1 MMGFFVAIVVLL
13 LLSGSAL
20 GSTWRCGQ
28 ELIKTGDSSAEVLLK
43 CGKPS
48 LSEEGP
54 SIKSGSYRD
63 RWQDPGSGD
72 SRSRGT
78 FVETRVR
85 VEHWYYDRGMSDFIY
100 KLTFIGGV
108 LANIKTLGY
117 GGYLKA
123 DEPDAP
129 SLPPAQQRSSLENQS
144 TTGRIDIAGGPPG
157 AKVYLNDFYTCNLPC
172 IIEEVDPGSYNLT
185 VRHEDY
191 NEWRERI
198 LVKADSTVWLNVYLQ
213 HESTSGVEMSGEGVE
228 PRQAKELFKWTDKE
242 GRVHIT
248 DGPPPASEQ

>member
-1 MMGFFVAIVVLL
+1 MMSFFVAIVVLL
-13 LLSGSAL
+13 LSSGSAL

-54 SIKSGSYRD
+54 SIKSGSFRD
-63 RWQDPGSGD
+63 RWRDPGSGD

-78 FVETRVR
+78 FVETHVR
-85 VEHWYYDRGMSDFIY
+85 VEHWYYDRGMNDFIY

-117 GGYLKA
+117 GGHLKA
-123 DEPDAP
+123 DEPAAP
-129 SLPPAQQRSSLENQS
+129 SLPPAQKRSSVENQS

-213 HESTSGVEMSGEGVE
+213 HESTSGVEISGEGVE
-228 PRQAKELFKWTDKE
+228 PQQTKELFKWTDKE

-248 DGPPPASEQ
+248 DGPPPASEP